1 MAKITT
7 KDYGRWSISKSGSG
21 DFWMVKQIIK
31 PMSYL
36 ILTECPDESLTEKWK
51 DFLANAELPTHYVTP
66 NFFVDPY
73 IRGGQ
78 RFAVLSFDKTGKVS
92 AVLTG
97 TDDGK
102 RINSGFAVRPQT
114 CFRRDCDL
122 SEAAQ
127 NLLKG
132 LREKGGN
139 ALEYINFYTW
149 KPIREFENLGFQT
162 EVSSGTNLIIMLD
175 LSHGAEEIF
184 KAFSQT
190 RRNEIRKAIKQN
202 LVQIKELETE
212 SELAELYQI
221 HVDWNRRKGNQ
232 PDTFDEMKLAF
243 EQKDHRK
250 IFIAKHEEKVI
261 AGSYYRFCKG
271 GIVEY
276 AANNSL
282 VEFQKLRPNDLIG
295 WHSIQW
301 ACREGFPY
309 YSMGGSH
316 LFLRRFGGG
325 EWTTH
330 RYKCDQSFLRIHN
343 LRENIQNITVKT
355 YQKLPG
361 SLKKKVKQIAGKS

>member
-1 MAKITT
+1 
-7 KDYGRWSISKSGSG
+7 
-21 DFWMVKQIIK
+21 
-31 PMSYL
+31 MSYL
-36 ILTECPDESLTEKWK
+36 VLNEYPDNSLVEKWN
-51 DFLANAELPTHYVTP
+51 DFLANAEFPTHYVTP

-73 IRGGQ
+73 IRGGEK
-78 RFAVLSFDKTGKVS
+78 FAVLTFDDAGKIT

-102 RINSGFAVRPQT
+102 KINSGFAVRPQT
-114 CFRRDCDL
+114 CFRQNADL
-122 SEAAQ
+122 SKTTKDLFE
-127 NLLKG
+127 G
-132 LREKGGN
+132 IREKGGN
-139 ALEYINFYTW
+139 TLEYINFYTW
-149 KPIREFENLGFQT
+149 KPVEEFEQVGFQT
-162 EVSSGTNLIIMLD
+162 EPSSGTNLVIMLD
-175 LSHGAEEIF
+175 LSYGADEIF

-221 HVDWNRRKGNQ
+221 HADWNLRKGNQ
-232 PDTFDEMKLAF
+232 PDTFSEMKLAF
-243 EQKDHRK
+243 NQKEHRK
-250 IFIAKHEEKVI
+250 IFIAKHNEKII

-282 VEFQKLRPNDLIG
+282 LEFQKLRPNDLIG

-325 EWTTH
+325 EWITH
-330 RYKCDQSFLRIHN
+330 RYKYDGSFLKIHN
-343 LRENIQNITVKT
+343 LRENIQNISVKT
-355 YQKLPG
+355 YQKLPI